1 MENEKSLFDLNIDTM
16 GKAHLK
22 EAAKWAKFFAIL
34 GFIGMGLMSAY
45 TFIIAL
51 APPEATDPAISQ
63 EQGPQE
69 IIYAIIVSVFLAA
82 LYFFPCLFTLRFA
95 NKMKV
100 AIDAND
106 MHHLNES
113 FRNLKITLRYLGIVT
128 VIFLALILIGLLSE
142 I

>member
-1 MENEKSLFDLNIDTM
+1 MENEKSLFDLNIDTI

-22 EAAKWAKFFAIL
+22 EAAKWARFFAIL
-34 GFIGMGLMSAY
+34 GFIGLGLMIAY
-45 TFIIAL
+45 TFIVASV
-51 APPEATDPAISQ
+51 PTQGTDPLLSQ
-63 EQGPQE
+63 EESSQE
-69 IIYAIIVSVFLAA
+69 IMYATIVSVFLAA

-95 NKMKV
+95 NKMKI

-113 FRNLKITLRYLGIVT
+113 FRNLKITLRYLGIIT
-128 VIFLALILIGLLSE
+128 IIFLALILIGLISE